1 MNKNAKLNYCGE
13 RSIVRAND
21 EAFVMGVKGVVFDR
35 GINSVNVEWVIIL
48 NRRNTEVVDGETVN
62 GIKYIKTER
71 TGK

>member
-1 MNKNAKLNYCGE
+1 MKLLLW
-13 RSIVRAND
+13 
-21 EAFVMGVKGVVFDR
+21 GVKGVVFNR

-62 GIKYIKTER
+62 DIKYIKTEG